1 MKQTFI
7 AAFLAFLTA
16 GAQAQTDWQQRVD
29 TELSVTLDDVNHELR
44 GHVRIAY
51 QNNSPETLEHVW
63 IHLGPTRTGTGRR
76 PWPSSTTATET
87 CSCSTR

>member
-16 GAQAQTDWQQRVD
+16 GAEAQTDWQQRVD

-51 QNNSPETLEHVW
+51 QNHSPETLEHV
-63 IHLGPTRTGTGRR
+63 
-76 PWPSSTTATET
+76 
-87 CSCSTR
+87 